1 MMTRFN
7 ARLILHRSPLI
18 GLIGLTLIVAGCSN
32 SYEETVAGVKVPI
45 PNAMTKSQA
54 KGMQLSLAGFG
65 GAQAS
70 FQGNLQPEKIVE
82 FYKKEMPNR
91 GWQPNIELTSKGGML
106 TYTKENQT
114 VVVMA
119 TKSDGGSSL
128 SITVGGTGR

>member
-1 MMTRFN
+1 MIRLYGRAILPRF
-7 ARLILHRSPLI
+7 LI
-18 GLIGLTLIVAGCSN
+18 GPVVLTLSLAGCSS

-45 PNAMTKSQA
+45 PNGMTKSQA
-54 KGMQLSLAGFG
+54 KGIELSLPGFG

-70 FQGNLQPEKIVE
+70 FQGNLEPDKIVE
-82 FYKKEMPNR
+82 FYKKEMPSR

-114 VVVMA
+114 VVVMV
-119 TKSDGGSSL
+119 TKGDGGSSL

>member
-1 MMTRFN
+1 MTRFN
-7 ARLILHRSPLI
+7 ACLVLHRFLLI
-18 GLIGLTLIVAGCSN
+18 GFIGLTLIFAGCS
-32 SYEETVAGVKVPI
+32 SGYEENVAGAKIPI
-45 PNAMTKSQA
+45 PNGMKKSQA
-54 KGMQLSLAGFG
+54 IGMQFSLPGFG

-70 FQGNLQPEKIVE
+70 FQGNLEPEKIVE
-82 FYKKEMPNR
+82 FYKKEMPSR
-91 GWQPNIELTSKGGML
+91 GWQPNMELTSKGGML

>member
-18 GLIGLTLIVAGCSN
+18 GLIGLTLIFAGCSN

-54 KGMQLSLAGFG
+54 KAMQLSLAGFG

-70 FQGNLQPEKIVE
+70 FQGNLEPDKIVE

-106 TYTKENQT
+106 TYTKDNQT